1 MQSDSSSLYFMCNDK
16 KKSNFYIAQLGT
28 TLMGEQKIFQNVCDW
43 HTVNESPEKSVP
55 NWNIIFIDSDGD
67 INKRKEGAKAKAKEE
82 QQRQRQDKNN
92 GTKDIFISIILI
104 MTPES
109 KQKAG
114 RVTYTPHPEAETG
127 AVVEG
132 EGKAS
137 RCGRPPPA
145 AHNKTKVLISSRKL
159 CNVKLMRR

>member
-1 MQSDSSSLYFMCNDK
+1 MQSDSSSLYFMCSDK

-28 TLMGEQKIFQNVCDW
+28 TLMGERKIFQNVCDW

-104 MTPES
+104 MTPDS

-114 RVTYTPHPEAETG
+114 RVTHTHPTLRLRQG
-127 AVVEG
+127 PRWRG
-132 EGKAS
+132 
-137 RCGRPPPA
+137 RGRPQDA
-145 AHNKTKVLISSRKL
+145 VAHHQQHTIKQK
-159 CNVKLMRR
+159 CW